1 MNCIIMLAVCYLP
14 PISSSRGVD
23 VYERLSQLEE
33 QVEKFAGLRTVVICG
48 DFNSRCGCLKDVDGN
63 IVPRSVIDEV
73 NTEQGEALVSFLRS
87 SGLCLV
93 NERVGQDNFTCI
105 SSKGCSVVDYC
116 LVFQEDLNM
125 VSQFQV
131 KTMSEYEE
139 EGGMDFEAQRVPDHF
154 VLMWNLAL
162 AGSREVRAQRV
173 RSGVEGG
180 TNRHFIVYT

>member
-1 MNCIIMLAVCYLP
+1 MCTGSV
-14 PISSSRGVD
+14 ISGYDLSS
-23 VYERLSQLEE
+23 
-33 QVEKFAGLRTVVICG
+33 VELFIPVMQPATPLLCSSGTVVICG
-48 DFNSRCGCLKDVDGN
+48 DFNSRCGCLKDVDGD
-63 IVPRSVIDEV
+63 IVPRNVIDEV
-73 NTEQGEALVSFLRS
+73 KTEQGEALVSFLRS

-131 KTMSEYEE
+131 KKMSECEE
-139 EGGMDFEAQRVPDHF
+139 EGGMDFEAQRVPDHS

-162 AGSREVRAQRV
+162 AGSREVHAQRV
-173 RSGVEGG
+173 RSGVWVVL
-180 TNRHFIVYT
+180 TDTL